1 MDNQQELMFKLSM
14 FEQQIKSIQEQL
26 QLVEQAMI
34 EAGSLKIELDNLKGA
49 KDKEIMA
56 SIGKGIFAKA
66 KITEEELLV
75 DVGGRNFVKKTISET
90 QNIIDDQVGKLG
102 EVKAELEE
110 KLEEIN
116 NELTKVFEEAE
127 KEEEKSE

>member
-90 QNIIDDQVGKLG
+90 QKIIDNQVGKLG
-102 EVKAELEE
+102 EVKTELEE

-116 NELTKVFEEAE
+116 QELTKVFEDAE
-127 KEEEKSE
+127 KEEDKSE

>member
-1 MDNQQELMFKLSM
+1 MDQQEIMFKLSI

-26 QLVEQAMI
+26 QLVEQAI
-34 EAGSLKIELDNLKGA
+34 VEASSLKTEIEDLKKS

-56 SIGKGIFAKA
+56 SIGKGIFTKA
-66 KITEEELLV
+66 RISDENLLV

-90 QNIIDDQVGKLG
+90 QEIIEGQVDKLKD
-102 EVKAELEE
+102 VKDELEG

-116 NELTKVFEEAE
+116 QELTKVFEEAE
-127 KEEEKSE
+127 KSKE